1 MPKGIV
7 LMYSKGRDNRVGR
20 FVQSLGV
27 VLGGVR
33 RQEGEEVRLWR
44 LDKEVEEISVAIL
57 GGLGDIFLKRKVLSV
72 PRVA

>member
-1 MPKGIV
+1 VIIYRNLAVMPKGIV

-33 RQEGEEVRLWR
+33 RQEGERGGLWR
-44 LDKEVEEISVAIL
+44 LDKEVGRFSIAIL
-57 GGLGDIFLKRKVLSV
+57 G
-72 PRVA
+72 

>member
-1 MPKGIV
+1 M
-7 LMYSKGRDNRVGR
+7 DR
-20 FVQSLGV
+20 FVQSSGIFF
-27 VLGGVR
+27 GWCGVR
-33 RQEGEEVRLWR
+33 WQEGEEVRLWR